1 MSQKIDPRPGDARA
15 VYLKR
20 GIPAIQA
27 GDLDAPEVLL

>member
-1 MSQKIDPRPGDARA
+1 MSQKIDLRPGNTRA

-27 GDLDAPEVLL
+27 GGLAAPEVLL